1 MRPRRPARR
10 QRTGPPIARH
20 DPPLLA
26 HDTFPAPPVTTA
38 HPSPTR
44 WRALRSEM
52 IGLGGVLLA
61 TLVAAW
67 HLLRGGTMIGEDAA
81 AFFYP
86 MFAELGRRL
95 AAGDIPAWSTHQL
108 SGAPFAADP
117 QSGWGYVP
125 AMLLF
130 ALFPLAAAVQTMLM
144 FHLALAGLA
153 TYALGR
159 VLGLGIAGALI
170 GAVAYQ
176 HAALTYLRAD
186 CCMAHIQVG
195 AWFPALLV
203 GAELA
208 LQSRTWRSRIVWW
221 GAAAF
226 ALSQIFAGWLGQGAY
241 YTGLVLGG
249 YLLYRTLIA
258 PAADPGRRPLA
269 RVVAL
274 LLHSAAIGAWG
285 VALAA
290 TGILPRLEY
299 NGQTFL
305 AGGVY
310 GGQAAGEA
318 IIGGWTVRQAVTELL
333 GHGVF
338 FTGGAV
344 LALAALAGLA
354 RGRHATPAFA
364 ALAIGILLL
373 TGPALDPNPIQTLL
387 YHLLPRF
394 ESINRHFPQRATLVF
409 ALAPALLA
417 GATVDALPSWRHR
430 RWLVLALAWLPL
442 GAGLLIATRDVTV
455 PRPTLVAAALAGALI
470 VASVLVPGRITAARW
485 LIPAA
490 LMVLVVADLQI
501 GNRGTMIPSR
511 DFHRTDLDRYYAPGG
526 AGRFLQQAALMEPPF
541 RFVGYDPGI
550 HPPTDLR
557 APLYR
562 YHFADPRTYALI
574 VNNRASVLGLDDVQ
588 GYNPIQSRRYVE
600 FQTALNGFVQEYR
613 EANVY
618 AGGLSSPL
626 LDLLNARYIV
636 IPAQIP
642 ADRLDLQ
649 QLVRDDPTVYQDDQS
664 RVLLN
669 QDAVPRAWIVHQ
681 AIRMERDGD
690 LTPLANGS
698 VDPRQVALL
707 ETDLP
712 SLAQPTDPT
721 ADVATIVSSEPDVI
735 RLRTGTGAPGLL
747 MLSEITSPG
756 WHATVDGRAVDVE
769 IADHALRAVP
779 IPAGEHTV
787 ELRYQPRSLRIGL
800 IISLAALLLL
810 AAAVVWRWWPAG
822 RRRGGSNGGSRRAA
836 TTPDLETVLASVEP
850 IPGSSTHDLEDQ
862 IKDAAEERRERHR

>member
-1 MRPRRPARR
+1 LGANRPTGKKRN
-10 QRTGPPIARH
+10 GPPIASQ
-20 DPPLLA
+20 DPRSLA
-26 HDTFPAPPVTTA
+26 PN
-38 HPSPTR
+38 PSPVPPATI
-44 WRALRSEM
+44 ALPSTAGEKFLRTDA
-52 IGLGGVLLA
+52 IGIAGVLLA

-67 HLLRGGTMIGEDAA
+67 HLLHGGTMIGEDAA

-117 QSGWGYVP
+117 QSGWGYAP
-125 AMLLF
+125 AMVLF
-130 ALFPLAAAVQTMLM
+130 ALLPLATAVQTMLL
-144 FHLALAGLA
+144 FHLALAALA

-170 GAVAYQ
+170 AAVAYQ

-195 AWFPALLV
+195 AWIPALLV

-221 GAAAF
+221 GGAAF

-249 YLLYRTLIA
+249 FLLYRTLIV
-258 PAADPGRRPLA
+258 PAAGVGRRPLA
-269 RVVAL
+269 RLIAL
-274 LLHSAAIGAWG
+274 LLHGAAIGGWG

-290 TGILPRLEY
+290 AGILPRLEY

-318 IIGGWTVRQAVTELL
+318 IIGGWTIRQGATELL

-344 LALAALAGLA
+344 LTLAVLAGLA

-364 ALAIGILLL
+364 TLAIGILLL
-373 TGPALDPNPIQTLL
+373 TGPALDPNPVQTLL
-387 YHLLPRF
+387 YHLLPSF

-409 ALAPALLA
+409 ALAPAFLA
-417 GATVDALPSWRHR
+417 GATVDALPSWRHH

-442 GAGLLIATRDVTV
+442 GAGLLIATRGVTV
-455 PRPTLVAAALAGALI
+455 PRATLVAAALAGALV
-470 VASVLVPGRITAARW
+470 VASVVLPSRITAARW

-490 LMVLVVADLQI
+490 LVVLVVADLQI
-501 GNRGTMIPSR
+501 GNRETMAPPR
-511 DFHRTDLDRYYAPGG
+511 DFHRTDLDAYYAPGG
-526 AGRFLQQAALMEPPF
+526 AGRFLQQAAQTEPPF
-541 RFVGYDPGI
+541 RFFGYDPGI

-574 VNNRASVLGLDDVQ
+574 VNNRASVLGLDDIQ

-618 AGGLSSPL
+618 AGGLTSPL
-626 LDLLNARYIV
+626 LNLLNARYVV

-649 QLVRDDPTVYQDDQS
+649 QLVRDHQTVYQDDQS

-669 QDAVPRAWIVHQ
+669 QNALPRAWIVHQ

-690 LTPLANGS
+690 LTPFANGS
-698 VDPRQVALL
+698 VDPRRVALL
-707 ETDLP
+707 ETDP
-712 SLAQPTDPT
+712 PPLAPPADPT
-721 ADVATIVSSEPDVI
+721 ADMATITSYQPDVI
-735 RLRTGTGAPGLL
+735 RLRTRSDAPGLL
-747 MLSEITSPG
+747 MLSEITNPG
-756 WHATVDGRAVDVE
+756 WRATVDGRSVAVE
-769 IADHALRAVP
+769 IADHALQAVP

-787 ELRYQPRSLRIGL
+787 ALRYQPRSLQIGL
-800 IISLAALLLL
+800 VISLVALALL
-810 AAAVVWRWWPAG
+810 AAACVWSNLPT
-822 RRRGGSNGGSRRAA
+822 RR
-836 TTPDLETVLASVEP
+836 
-850 IPGSSTHDLEDQ
+850 
-862 IKDAAEERRERHR
+862 